1 MVRRLGGEGS
11 WVVVGQVLAASAS
24 LASLKVWATYLAP
37 VEVGLMG
44 LAAGI
49 SSIFVGVVV
58 GPVTQIVL
66 VNRARYQDRDASF
79 QAGAADLVLRGCL
92 FAVFVLIVFGVPI
105 SYGLGQSWWLPLLV
119 ASLVAVEGY
128 RAFEMALLA
137 AQRRQRDTAVVY
149 GGDACARLAG
159 LWFMLHFFAG
169 TAEVAISG
177 TVIGAIIFTIVSG
190 FFLRREAL
198 AAFSRVRVG
207 ANSEIRKSILHLAK
221 PLFPA
226 AVLSNTTEMLG
237 RYVVALTA
245 GLGAAGLFVVGY
257 GLVKRPYGLVSGV
270 TDWTM
275 RPALARALADKE
287 AEKAEDVRLVW
298 LGAGG
303 GIAALGVVLFYLL
316 DELIVG
322 VLLSPEYV
330 ELAELLIW
338 FAVAIA
344 LFNIANIFGG
354 FSLVAGKSRQ
364 LLINSASGAIA
375 CTALTVFLTL
385 CFGLKGAVLA
395 LVGGYAIQLIVSIA
409 GYVRTSD
416 SGRDRL

>member
-1 MVRRLGGEGS
+1 M
-11 WVVVGQVLAASAS
+11 

-37 VEVGLMG
+37 AEVGLMG
-44 LAAGI
+44 LAVGI
-49 SSIFVGVVV
+49 SSIFVGIAI
-58 GPVTQIVL
+58 GPVTQVVL
-66 VNRARYQDRDASF
+66 VNRVRYQDRDVSF
-79 QAGAADLVLRGCL
+79 QVSAADLVLRGCL
-92 FAVFVLIVFGVPI
+92 LAVLMLTVFGVPI
-105 SYGLGQSWWLPLLV
+105 SFCLGLSSWLPLLV
-119 ASLVAVEGY
+119 ASLVVVEGY

-169 TAEVAISG
+169 TAEMAMLG
-177 TVIGAIIFTIVSG
+177 TVAGAAVFTVVSG

-198 AAFSRVRVG
+198 AAFLRIRTG
-207 ANSEIRKSILHLAK
+207 AHPEIRKSILHLAK

-245 GLGAAGLFVVGY
+245 GLGAAGLFVIGY
-257 GLVKRPYGLVSGV
+257 GLVKRPYGLVNGV

-275 RPALARALADKE
+275 RPALAGALADKE
-287 AEKAEDVRLVW
+287 AEKAAHVRLAW

-316 DELIVG
+316 DELIVH

-338 FAVAIA
+338 FAVAVT

-375 CTALTVFLTL
+375 CTALTVLLTL

-416 SGRDRL
+416 SGRDRS

>member
-1 MVRRLGGEGS
+1 M
-11 WVVVGQVLAASAS
+11 

-37 VEVGLMG
+37 AEVGLMG
-44 LAAGI
+44 LAVGI
-49 SSIFVGVVV
+49 SSIFVGIAI
-58 GPVTQIVL
+58 GPVTQVVL
-66 VNRARYQDRDASF
+66 VNRVKYQDRDASF
-79 QAGAADLVLRGCL
+79 QVSAAGLVLRGCL
-92 FAVFVLIVFGVPI
+92 FAVLILIVFGVPI
-105 SYGLGQSWWLPLLV
+105 SFGLGLSWWLPLLV
-119 ASLVAVEGY
+119 ASLVVVEGY

-159 LWFMLHFFAG
+159 LWFVLHFFAG
-169 TAEVAISG
+169 TAEMAMLG
-177 TVIGAIIFTIVSG
+177 TVAGAVVFTVVSG

-198 AAFSRVRVG
+198 AAFLRVRAG
-207 ANSEIRKSILHLAK
+207 AHPEIRKSILYLAK

-226 AVLSNTTEMLG
+226 AVLANTTEMLG

-257 GLVKRPYGLVSGV
+257 GLVKRPYGLLNGV

-275 RPALARALADKE
+275 RPALAGALADKE
-287 AEKAEDVRLVW
+287 AEKAAHVRLVW

-316 DELIVG
+316 DELIVR

-375 CTALTVFLTL
+375 CTALTVLLTL